1 MNRSSSAARR
11 VAFARIALTGALLAL
26 GCSAAAQPA
35 YPAKPIRLILPYAP
49 GGSTSTIARLIGQK
63 MTEHWGQQV
72 LIDNRPG
79 GGTVIGSELLV
90 RSPPDGYTLLMVT
103 STHTIN
109 PSLMKLP
116 YDAVR
121 DFTPVSTLSTTGYVL
136 VVHPVLPAKDLREFI
151 ALAKARPGQLD
162 YASSGTGTANHLA
175 TELFSMLAGIKMQ
188 HIPYRGGGPAI
199 IDIMGGQVQVHIN
212 VPTNLIPNIKTGKL
226 RGIAVTGTSRLL
238 ALPEMPT
245 FAQAGLPQF
254 TSGNWNGL
262 LAPAG
267 TPKPV
272 VDALASEIGR
282 VLQLPE
288 IREKLLS
295 QGVSTWFN
303 PPDRFADLIRSEM
316 TTFDKVIK
324 SANIKL
330 Q

>member
-1 MNRSSSAARR
+1 MNRSSDANVRLAIAR
-11 VAFARIALTGALLAL
+11 VALAGALLAFS
-26 GCSAAAQPA
+26 CASVAQA
-35 YPAKPIRLILPYAP
+35 TYPTKPIRLILPYAP
-49 GGSTSTIARLIGQK
+49 GGSTSTIARLIGHK

-79 GGTVIGSELLV
+79 GGTVIGSELMA

-121 DFTPVSTLSTTGYVL
+121 DFAPVSTLTTTGYVL
-136 VVHPVLPAKDLREFI
+136 VVHPVLPVKTLREFI

-175 TELFSMLAGIKMQ
+175 TELFSMLAGVKMQ

-212 VPTNLIPNIKTGKL
+212 VPTNLIPNIQTGKL
-226 RGIAVTGTSRLL
+226 RGIAVTGASRLL

-267 TPKPV
+267 TPKPI
-272 VDALASEIGR
+272 VDALATEIGR
-282 VLQLPE
+282 ILQLPD

-295 QGVSTWFN
+295 QGVSTWIN
-303 PPDRFADLIRSEM
+303 PPDRFADLIKSEM
-316 TTFDKVIK
+316 ATFDKVIK
-324 SANIKL
+324 TANIKL